1 MGEISYS
8 TYLLHG
14 LLIWLLMH
22 RLPVVM
28 QWDIQQPLVFV
39 ALAAVA
45 SSLLIVIS
53 SLTFLF
59 IEQPGMLAGKKT
71 VRWLRQRTPLET
83 SDPVKDDA

>member
-1 MGEISYS
+1 
-8 TYLLHG
+8 
-14 LLIWLLMH
+14 MH

-71 VRWLRQRTPLET
+71 VRWLRQHTPLKT
-83 SDPVKDDA
+83 TQSVKDDA